1 MPGNRPPGIPRPGRP
16 LIALAAL
23 LVLVVVGMLASGAT
37 RPRLAVDL
45 AGGTSVT
52 LAATTSPGSGD
63 GGDDGG
69 SSGSGGVTKEAL
81 DEAVAIIRQR
91 VNSAG
96 VAEAEVAVRGNDQ
109 IVVTVPGRNDQ
120 GLVDLIGQTALLR
133 FRPVLTA
140 AGPAV
145 QPAGT
150 TPAGEGVTADV
161 ATAFD
166 ALDCTDPAARE
177 GGDTAAAADPV
188 AACDR
193 DGTAKYVLGPAVV
206 EGTDL
211 SSAQAGVPPGGAGAW
226 QVDLKFDHTGTS
238 QFADATKAVVDLPE
252 PKNEIAIV
260 LDGLVVSAPRI
271 QDVISGGQAQIT
283 GSFTRQEAT
292 DLAHV
297 LSYGSL
303 PLAFE
308 KSQVSTISPTLGS
321 TQLTAGLVAGAIGLG
336 LVALYCLLYYR
347 RLGVIAVTSLVLAA
361 GLSYAAVSLLGDL
374 LNYRLSLAGIAG
386 LIVAVGITA
395 DSFVVFFERVR
406 DEVRDGGTARSAVEY
421 GWRRARRTILVA
433 DTVSFLSAAVLYVL
447 SADQVRGFAFALG
460 LATVIDIGV
469 VFLFTR
475 PVVTYAARGRW
486 LRGRWSG
493 LPTGDG
499 RAGSSLGA
507 RLHRGD
513 ATIDVVGRS
522 RRWFALSGVVL
533 VLAIGGLALRGLNL
547 GVEFEGGAIIQ
558 THGGSA
564 TVSEVQ
570 DTLAADGVADSQVR
584 ELGDGSIV
592 VEIPKDDASK
602 AASLAADVATVA
614 GVSASDVTTDVIG
627 PSWGHDVTEKALVAL
642 AVFAVLTVGYLS
654 VAFAPLMALAA
665 FVALLHDLVL
675 TVGVYAL
682 AGLTVTPAT
691 VVGVLTILGYS
702 LYDTVVV
709 FDKVRENTRSRGTG
723 VSYAEAASRAVDQT
737 LLRSV
742 STSLIALLP
751 VAGML
756 IAGTVTVGAQTM
768 QDLALALF
776 VGILAG
782 TYSSIFIAVP
792 LLVRWTPRG
801 TGRVPVRREPRPSR
815 SKSAESG
822 AVI

>member
-1 MPGNRPPGIPRPGRP
+1 MPDSRPPGIPRPGRP

-23 LVLVVVGMLASGAT
+23 LVLVVAGMLLAGAVK
-37 RPRLAVDL
+37 PRLAVDL

-52 LAATTSPGSGD
+52 LTASPPKGSD
-63 GGDDGG
+63 E
-69 SSGSGGVTKEAL
+69 GVTRASL

-91 VNSAG
+91 VNSTG
-96 VAEAEVAVRGNDQ
+96 VAEAEVAVRGSDQ

-133 FRPVLTA
+133 FRPTLLT
-140 AGPAV
+140 GPPAV

-150 TPAGEGVTADV
+150 TAASDGVAADV
-161 ATAFD
+161 AAAYD
-166 ALDCTDPAARE
+166 ALDCTDPATRQ
-177 GGDTAAAADPV
+177 GGDTAAADAAV

-211 SSAQAGVPPGGAGAW
+211 SAAQAGVPAGGAGGW
-226 QVDLKFDHTGTS
+226 EVDLKFDHAGTK
-238 QFADATKAVVDLPE
+238 QFADATTAVVSQPA

-260 LDGLVVSAPRI
+260 LDGLVVSSPRI
-271 QDVISGGQAQIT
+271 DEAITGGRAQIT
-283 GSFTRQEAT
+283 GTFTRQEAT

-308 KSQVSTISPTLGS
+308 KSQVSTISPTVGS
-321 TQLTAGLVAGAIGLG
+321 TQLTAGLVAGVIGLG
-336 LVALYCLLYYR
+336 LVVLYCLAYYR
-347 RLGVIAVTSLVLAA
+347 RLGVIAVASLVLAA
-361 GLSYAAVSLLGDL
+361 GCSYAAVSLLGAQV
-374 LNYRLSLAGIAG
+374 NYRLSLAGIAG

-395 DSFVVFFERVR
+395 DSFVVFFERIR
-406 DEVRDGGTARSAVEY
+406 DEMRDGRTARSAVEY

-460 LATVIDIGV
+460 LATVIDVLV

-475 PVVTYAARGRW
+475 PVVAYAVRGWW

-493 LPTGDG
+493 LRFAGG
-499 RAGSSLGA
+499 RPRTSLGD

-513 ATIDVVGRS
+513 ATIDVVGHT
-522 RRWFALSGVVL
+522 RRWFAISGVVI
-533 VLAIGGLALRGLNL
+533 VLAVGGLFARGLNL

-570 DTLAADGVADSQVR
+570 DVLAADGVADSQVR

-592 VEIPKDDASK
+592 VEIGKDDAHR
-602 AASLAADVATVA
+602 AADLRGDVAEVA
-614 GVSASDVTTDVIG
+614 GVSADDVTTDVIG
-627 PSWGHDVTEKALVAL
+627 PSWGHDVTRKAVVAL
-642 AVFAVLTVGYLS
+642 AVFAVLIVGYLS
-654 VAFAPLMALAA
+654 IAFAPLMALAA
-665 FVALLHDLVL
+665 FVALLHDLL
-675 TVGVYAL
+675 ITVGVYAL

-709 FDKVRENTRSRGTG
+709 FDKVRENTRRRGNG
-723 VSYAEAASRAVDQT
+723 VSYAAAAGRAVDQT

-756 IAGTVTVGAQTM
+756 IAGTVTVGAQTL

-792 LLVRWTPRG
+792 LLVRWDGRRG
-801 TGRVPVRREPRPSR
+801 GRDRGRSPSRREPRPETVR
-815 SKSAESG
+815 HSG
-822 AVI
+822 AVV

>member
-1 MPGNRPPGIPRPGRP
+1 MPDNRPPGIPKPGRP

-23 LVLVVVGMLASGAT
+23 LVLVVAGMLLAGAVK
-37 RPRLAVDL
+37 PRLAVDL

-52 LAATTSPGSGD
+52 LTASPPKGS
-63 GGDDGG
+63 DD
-69 SSGSGGVTKEAL
+69 SVTRASL

-91 VNSAG
+91 VNSTG
-96 VAEAEVAVRGNDQ
+96 VAEAEVAVRGSDQ
-109 IVVTVPGRNDQ
+109 IVVTVPGRNDRA
-120 GLVDLIGQTALLR
+120 LVDLIGQTALLR
-133 FRPVLTA
+133 FRPVLA
-140 AGPAV
+140 SGPPAV

-150 TPAGEGVTADV
+150 TVASDDVPAEV

-166 ALDCTDPAARE
+166 ALDCTDATVRQ
-177 GGDTAAAADPV
+177 GGDQAAADAPV
-188 AACDR
+188 VSCDR

-211 SSAQAGVPPGGAGAW
+211 SAAQAVVPAGGAGGW
-226 QVDLKFDHTGTS
+226 QVDLKFDHAGTT
-238 QFADATKAVVDLPE
+238 QFADATTAVVDLPE

-260 LDGLVVSAPRI
+260 LDGTVVSAPRI
-271 QDVISGGQAQIT
+271 IDAISGGQAQIT
-283 GSFTRQEAT
+283 GTFTRQEAT

-308 KSQVSTISPTLGS
+308 KSQVSTISPTLGA
-321 TQLTAGLVAGAIGLG
+321 TQLTAGLVAGAVGLG
-336 LVALYCLLYYR
+336 LVVLYCLAYYR
-347 RLGVIAVTSLVLAA
+347 RLGVIAVASLVLAA
-361 GLSYAAVSLLGDL
+361 GCSYAAVSLLGAQV
-374 LNYRLSLAGIAG
+374 NYRLSLAGIAG

-395 DSFVVFFERVR
+395 DSFVVFFERIR
-406 DEVRDGGTARSAVEY
+406 DEVRDGRTARSAVEY

-433 DTVSFLSAAVLYVL
+433 DTVSFLSAAVLYLL

-460 LATVIDIGV
+460 LATVIDVAV

-475 PVVTYAARGRW
+475 PVVTFAVRGRW

-493 LPTGDG
+493 LPDG
-499 RAGSSLGA
+499 ERMRSSLGA
-507 RLHRGD
+507 RLHTGE
-513 ATIDVVGRS
+513 ASIDVVGRS
-522 RRWFALSGVVL
+522 RRWFALSAVVVL
-533 VLAIGGLALRGLNL
+533 LALGGLAGRGLNL

-564 TVSEVQ
+564 TVSQVQ
-570 DTLAADGVADSQVR
+570 DVLAADGVADSQVR
-584 ELGDGSIV
+584 ALGDGSIV
-592 VEIPKDDASK
+592 VEIGKDDAGR
-602 AASLAADVATVA
+602 AADLQDDVAHAA
-614 GVSASDVTTDVIG
+614 GVSADDVTTDVIG
-627 PSWGHDVTEKALVAL
+627 PSWGHDVTHKAVIAL
-642 AVFAVLTVGYLS
+642 AVFAVLIVAYLS
-654 VAFAPLMALAA
+654 IAFAPLMAMAA
-665 FVALLHDLVL
+665 FVALLHDLVV

-709 FDKVRENTRSRGTG
+709 FDKVRENTRHRANG
-723 VSYAEAASRAVDQT
+723 VSFARAAGRAVDQT

-756 IAGTVTVGAQTM
+756 IAGTVTTGAQTL

-776 VGILAG
+776 VGIVAG

-792 LLVRWTPRG
+792 LLVRWTGRGHRPVPATPAPRS
-801 TGRVPVRREPRPSR
+801 V
-815 SKSAESG
+815 AERGSG
-822 AVI
+822 AVV

>member
-1 MPGNRPPGIPRPGRP
+1 MPGTRPPGIPKPGRP
-16 LIALAAL
+16 LIALAVL
-23 LVLVVVGMLASGAT
+23 LVLVVTGMLVSGAVK
-37 RPRLAVDL
+37 PRLAVDL

-52 LAATTSPGSGD
+52 LAASPTTDSGK
-63 GGDDGG
+63 
-69 SSGSGGVTKEAL
+69 VTRTAM
-81 DEAVAIIRQR
+81 DEAVSIIRQR
-91 VNSAG
+91 VNATG
-96 VAEAEVAVRGNDQ
+96 VAEAEVAVRGSDQ
-109 IVVTVPGRNDQ
+109 IVVTVPGRNDRS
-120 GLVDLIGQTALLR
+120 LVDLIGQTALLR
-133 FRPVLTA
+133 FRPTLAT
-140 AGPAV
+140 GPPQA

-150 TPAGEGVTADV
+150 TAATTEVPADV
-161 ATAFD
+161 AAAFD
-166 ALDCTDPAARE
+166 ALDCTAPASRQ
-177 GGDTAAAADPV
+177 GGDTAAAGDTV
-188 AACDR
+188 VACDR

-211 SSAQAGVPPGGAGAW
+211 SAAQAGVPAGGAGGW
-226 QVDLKFDHTGTS
+226 EVDLEFDHAGQQ
-238 QFADATKAVVDLPE
+238 QFADATKAVVNLPA
-252 PKNEIAIV
+252 PKNQIAIV
-260 LDGLVVSAPRI
+260 LDGLVVSSPRI
-271 QDVISGGQAQIT
+271 VDVISGGRAQIT
-283 GSFTRQEAT
+283 GTFTKQEAT

-308 KSQVSTISPTLGS
+308 KSQVSTISPTLGA
-321 TQLTAGLVAGAIGLG
+321 TQLHAGLVAGAIGLG
-336 LVALYCLLYYR
+336 LVALYCLAYYR
-347 RLGVIAVTSLVLAA
+347 RLGVIAAASLVLAA
-361 GLSYAAVSLLGDL
+361 GCSYAAVSLLGAQV
-374 LNYRLSLAGIAG
+374 NYRLSLAGIAG

-406 DEVRDGGTARSAVEY
+406 DEVRDGRTTRSAVEY

-433 DTVSFLSAAVLYVL
+433 DTVSFLSAAVLYLL

-460 LATVIDIGV
+460 LATLIDLVV

-475 PVVTYAARGRW
+475 PVVAYAVRGWW

-493 LPTGDG
+493 LD
-499 RAGSSLGA
+499 AGHDTLGA

-513 ATIDVVGRS
+513 ASIDVVGHT

-533 VLAIGGLALRGLNL
+533 VLAVGGLAVRGLQL

-564 TVSEVQ
+564 TVGQVE
-570 DTLAADGVADSQVR
+570 DALAADGVSGASVR
-584 ELGDGSIV
+584 QLGDGSIV
-592 VEIPKDDASK
+592 VEVGKSDADR
-602 AASLAADVATVA
+602 AAELQDTVAQTA
-614 GVSASDVTTDVIG
+614 GVSADDVTTDVIG
-627 PSWGHDVTEKALVAL
+627 PSWGHDVTRKAVVAL
-642 AVFAVLTVGYLS
+642 AVFAVLIVGYLS
-654 VAFAPLMALAA
+654 IAFAPLMALAA
-665 FVALLHDLVL
+665 FAALLHDLAI

-709 FDKVRENTRSRGTG
+709 FDKVRENTGHRARGVT
-723 VSYAEAASRAVDQT
+723 YAQAAGRAVDQT

-756 IAGTVTVGAQTM
+756 IAGVVTVGAQTLE
-768 QDLALALF
+768 DLALALF

-792 LLVRWTPRG
+792 LLVRWERRRAG
-801 TGRVPVRREPRPSR
+801 GSVAAAGSGGRESGRVRTVR
-815 SKSAESG
+815 G
-822 AVI
+822 

>member
-1 MPGNRPPGIPRPGRP
+1 MPGTRPPGIPKPGRS

-23 LVLVVVGMLASGAT
+23 LVLVVTGMLVSGAVK
-37 RPRLAVDL
+37 PRLAVDL

-52 LAATTSPGSGD
+52 LTASPST
-63 GGDDGG
+63 
-69 SSGSGGVTKEAL
+69 SGGKVTPAAM

-91 VNSAG
+91 VNATG
-96 VAEAEVAVRGNDQ
+96 VAEAEVAVRGSDQ
-109 IVVTVPGRNDQ
+109 IVVTVPGRNDRS
-120 GLVDLIGQTALLR
+120 LVDLIGQTALLR
-133 FRPVLTA
+133 FRPTLAT
-140 AGPAV
+140 GPPQA

-150 TPAGEGVTADV
+150 TTATADV
-161 ATAFD
+161 PADVAAAFD
-166 ALDCTDPAARE
+166 ALDCTAPASRQ
-177 GGDTAAAADPV
+177 GGDTAAAGDTV

-211 SSAQAGVPPGGAGAW
+211 SAAQAGVPAGGAGGW
-226 QVDLKFDHTGTS
+226 EVDLKFDHAGQQ
-238 QFADATKAVVDLPE
+238 QFADATTAVVNLPA
-252 PKNEIAIV
+252 PRNQIAIV
-260 LDGLVVSAPRI
+260 LDGLVVSSPRI
-271 QDVISGGQAQIT
+271 VDVISGGRAQIT
-283 GSFTRQEAT
+283 GTFTKQEAT

-308 KSQVSTISPTLGS
+308 KSQVSTISPTLGA
-321 TQLTAGLVAGAIGLG
+321 TQLHAGLVAGAIGLG
-336 LVALYCLLYYR
+336 LVALYCLAYYR
-347 RLGVIAVTSLVLAA
+347 RLGVIAVASLVLAA
-361 GLSYAAVSLLGDL
+361 GCSYAAVSLLGAQV
-374 LNYRLSLAGIAG
+374 NYRLSLAGIAG

-406 DEVRDGGTARSAVEY
+406 DEVRDGRTTRSAVEY

-433 DTVSFLSAAVLYVL
+433 DTVSFLSAAVLYLL

-460 LATVIDIGV
+460 LATLIDLVV

-475 PVVTYAARGRW
+475 PVVAYAVRGRW

-493 LPTGDG
+493 LDA
-499 RAGSSLGA
+499 RHDSLGA
-507 RLHRGD
+507 RLHRGE
-513 ATIDVVGRS
+513 ASIDVVGRS

-533 VLAIGGLALRGLNL
+533 VLAVGGLAVRGLQL

-564 TVSEVQ
+564 TVGQVE
-570 DTLAADGVADSQVR
+570 DTLAADGVSGASVR
-584 ELGDGSIV
+584 QLGDGSIV
-592 VEIPKDDASK
+592 VEVGKGDADR
-602 AASLAADVATVA
+602 AAELQDTVARTA
-614 GVSASDVTTDVIG
+614 GVSADDVTTDVIG
-627 PSWGHDVTEKALVAL
+627 PSWGHDVTRKAVVAL
-642 AVFAVLTVGYLS
+642 AVFAVLIVGYLS

-665 FVALLHDLVL
+665 FAALLHDLAI

-682 AGLTVTPAT
+682 VGLTVMPAT

-709 FDKVRENTRSRGTG
+709 FDKVRENTGHRVRGVT
-723 VSYAEAASRAVDQT
+723 YAQAAGRAVDQT

-756 IAGTVTVGAQTM
+756 IAGTVTVGAQTLE
-768 QDLALALF
+768 DLALALF

-782 TYSSIFIAVP
+782 AYSSIFIAVP
-792 LLVRWTPRG
+792 LLVRWERRRAG
-801 TGRVPVRREPRPSR
+801 GSVAVAGSGGRESGRVRTVR
-815 SKSAESG
+815 G
-822 AVI
+822 

>member
-1 MPGNRPPGIPRPGRP
+1 MPDTRPPGIPRPGRL

-23 LVLVVVGMLASGAT
+23 LVLVVAGMLVSGAVK
-37 RPRLAVDL
+37 PRLAVDL

-52 LAATTSPGSGD
+52 LTASPTADSGAVTRAAM
-63 GGDDGG
+63 
-69 SSGSGGVTKEAL
+69 

-91 VNSAG
+91 VNATG
-96 VAEAEVAVRGNDQ
+96 VAEAEVAVRGSDQ
-109 IVVTVPGRNDQ
+109 LVVTVPGRNDRS
-120 GLVDLIGQTALLR
+120 LVDLVGQTALLR
-133 FRPVLTA
+133 FRPVLA
-140 AGPAV
+140 AGPPAA

-150 TPAGEGVTADV
+150 TAASEDVPAEV

-166 ALDCTDPAARE
+166 ALDCTAAAARQ
-177 GGDTAAAADPV
+177 GGDTAAAGGTV

-211 SSAQAGVPPGGAGAW
+211 SAAQAGVPAGGAGGW
-226 QVDLKFDHTGTS
+226 EVDLRFDHAGQQ
-238 QFADATKAVVDLPE
+238 QFADATKAVVDRPAPE
-252 PKNEIAIV
+252 NEIAIA
-260 LDGLVVSAPRI
+260 LDGLVVSSPRI
-271 QDVISGGQAQIT
+271 DEVIAGGRAQIT
-283 GSFTRQEAT
+283 GTFTRQEAT

-297 LSYGSL
+297 LTYGSL

-308 KSQVSTISPTLGS
+308 KSQVSTISPTLGG
-321 TQLTAGLVAGAIGLG
+321 TQLRAGLVAGGIGLG
-336 LVALYCLLYYR
+336 LVALYCLAYYR
-347 RLGVIAVTSLVLAA
+347 RLGVIAVASLVLAA
-361 GLSYAAVSLLGDL
+361 GCSYAAVSLLGPQLD
-374 LNYRLSLAGIAG
+374 YRLSLAGIAG

-406 DEVRDGGTARSAVEY
+406 DEVRDGRTTRTAVEY

-433 DTVSFLSAAVLYVL
+433 DTVSFLSAAVLYLL

-460 LATVIDIGV
+460 LATAIDLVV

-475 PVVTYAARGRW
+475 PLVAYAVRGRW

-493 LPTGDG
+493 LPAGEGG
-499 RAGSSLGA
+499 RTSAGA
-507 RLHRGD
+507 RLHRGE
-513 ATIDVVGRS
+513 ASIDVVGRS
-522 RRWFALSGVVL
+522 RRWFALSAVVL
-533 VLAIGGLALRGLNL
+533 VLAVAGLSVRGLQP
-547 GVEFEGGAIIQ
+547 GVEFEGGAIVQ

-564 TVSEVQ
+564 TVTQVE
-570 DTLAADGVADSQVR
+570 DALADLGVGGAQVR
-584 ELGDGSIV
+584 RLGDGSVV
-592 VEIPKDDASK
+592 VEVGRSDADR
-602 AASLAADVATVA
+602 ADELQDVVARVA
-614 GVSASDVTTDVIG
+614 GVSADDVTTDVIG
-627 PSWGHDVTEKALVAL
+627 PSWGHDVTRKAVVAL
-642 AVFAVLTVGYLS
+642 IVFAVLIVGYLS
-654 VAFAPLMALAA
+654 IAFAPLMALAA
-665 FVALLHDLVL
+665 FAALLHDLAI

-709 FDKVRENTRSRGTG
+709 FDKVRENTGHRVRGET
-723 VSYAEAASRAVDQT
+723 YAAAAGRAVDQT

-756 IAGTVTVGAQTM
+756 IAGAVTVGAQTLE
-768 QDLALALF
+768 DLALALF

-792 LLVRWTPRG
+792 LLVRWERRRAGGSVAVAGRG
-801 TGRVPVRREPRPSR
+801 AEESERVRTVR
-815 SKSAESG
+815 G
-822 AVI
+822 